1 MSEKAFKD
9 LKIQFH
15 MAIGIANATKKDFYP
30 LSEFID
36 EDDWNAMDELQKEMF
51 ISDCANDW
59 SENYLDLGG
68 WVE

>member
-1 MSEKAFKD
+1 
-9 LKIQFH
+9 
-15 MAIGIANATKKDFYP
+15 MAIGIANATQEDFYP

-36 EDDWNAMDELQKEMF
+36 EDDWNAMDELQKETF

-59 SENYLDLGG
+59 SQNYLDLGG